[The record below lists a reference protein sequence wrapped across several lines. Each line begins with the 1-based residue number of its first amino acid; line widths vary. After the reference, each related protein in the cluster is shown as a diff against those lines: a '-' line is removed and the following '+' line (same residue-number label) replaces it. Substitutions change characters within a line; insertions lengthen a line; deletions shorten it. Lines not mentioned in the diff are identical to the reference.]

1 MLVNVV
7 LEGAN
12 NVWDWS
18 LFPFPGGPVLCLE
31 NSCVLAVCWARGCF
45 CYVDSQRS
53 RLKLCVMFSGLLER
67 LGFAF

>member
-7 LEGAN
+7 LGGAN

-31 NSCVLAVCWARGCF
+31 NSCVLAVCWAQGCF
-45 CYVDSQRS
+45 CYVDSQRN